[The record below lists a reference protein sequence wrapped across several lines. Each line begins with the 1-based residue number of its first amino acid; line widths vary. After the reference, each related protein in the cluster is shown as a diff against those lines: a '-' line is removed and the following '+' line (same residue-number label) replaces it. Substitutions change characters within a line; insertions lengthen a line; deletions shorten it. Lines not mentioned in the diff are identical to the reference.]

1 MIVGSITDVKSQVNL
16 RDDVSGTYRFA
27 SPGFAGMGPPAGAV
41 LKW

>member
-1 MIVGSITDVKSQVNL
+1 MIVGSTTDVKNL